1 MMLRKYSI
9 ITYYNVFKM
18 GNNKRS
24 YFIFVMAIKS
34 IIAKTTNIFLMI
46 FYFRGGG
53 GGMSI
58 KSNNNILLRI
68 VTKQGSVYV

>member
-1 MMLRKYSI
+1 MVLRKYSI

-18 GNNKRS
+18 GNNKS

-46 FYFRGGG
+46 FYFRRGVGGRDEQIG
-53 GGMSI
+53 
-58 KSNNNILLRI
+58 RAH
-68 VTKQGSVYV
+68 V